1 MPEWQSLVDALPIAL
16 CTLDARGRIRGV
28 NRAFA
33 ALMET
38 SADRLDGQPWLAV
51 VPPGWAAAVQAAI
64 DDTAGDEEHL
74 AQAGERAFRV
84 RAFPAPGAEAGR
96 RVLLFEDQTRQR
108 RLQSQLIQSEKM
120 SAIGQLIAGVAH
132 DLNNPLASV
141 VGFADFL
148 ADSPDIPPRLRE
160 PVNVVRQEAERAAGI
175 VRNLL
180 GFARKQERRRR
191 AVDLRLAIHAALG
204 LLRNEF
210 LATRVEVETDLD
222 PDLPP
227 IQANPTELQ
236 QVFVN
241 LLTNAAQAVAGTGRP
256 GRVAVRGRAGGGRV
270 LIEVE
275 DDGPG
280 IAPGQLE
287 QVFEPFFTTKPE
299 GGGTGLGLSIASGIV
314 KELGGRLGVRPVTG
328 GGACFEI
335 ELPAGEG
342 SAYPT
347 PVATP
352 MEPVRPLRVLVVDDE
367 PHVLHFMH
375 ATLQAWGHAVE
386 TAVDGHEALQR
397 AARGELDLVISDL
410 RMPTL
415 GGREFYEALR
425 ERSPDMAARLVFSTG
440 DTVRDDTLAFLE
452 RLGRPWLHK
461 PFRLAEL
468 RDLLW
473 RADRG
478 RAA

>member
-1 MPEWQSLVDALPIAL
+1 MDALPIAL

-28 NRAFA
+28 NRAFT
-33 ALMET
+33 ALLET
-38 SADRLDGQPWLAV
+38 PADRLAGQPWLAV
-51 VPPGWAAAVQAAI
+51 VPPGWAAAVQGAI
-64 DDTAGDEEHL
+64 DESASDEEHI

-84 RAFPAPGAEAGR
+84 RAFAVPGAEPGR

-180 GFARKQERRRR
+180 GFARRQERRRR
-191 AVDLRLAIHAALG
+191 AVDLHHALQAALG

-210 LATRVEVETDLD
+210 LATRVEAEIAVEA
-222 PDLPP
+222 DLPP

-241 LLTNAAQAVAGTGRP
+241 LLTNAAQAIAGSGRP
-256 GRVAVRGRAGGGRV
+256 GRVSVRARSGGGRV
-270 LIEVE
+270 FIEVE
-275 DDGPG
+275 DNGPG
-280 IAPGQLE
+280 IEPDRLE

-314 KELGGRLGVRPVTG
+314 KELGGRLGVRQASS

-342 SAYPT
+342 STFAT

-352 MEPVRPLRVLVVDDE
+352 LEPVRPLRVLVVDDE
-367 PHVLHFMH
+367 PHVLHFME

-386 TAVDGHEALQR
+386 TAVDGTEALHR
-397 AARGELDLVISDL
+397 ATRGDLDLVISDL

-425 ERSPDMAARLVFSTG
+425 ERAPEMAARLVFSTG